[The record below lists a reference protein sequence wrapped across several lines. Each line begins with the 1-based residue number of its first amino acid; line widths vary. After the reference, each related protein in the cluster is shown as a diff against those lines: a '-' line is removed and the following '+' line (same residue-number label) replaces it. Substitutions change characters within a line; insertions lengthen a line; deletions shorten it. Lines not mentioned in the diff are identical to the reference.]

1 LVGDFNPAW
10 LELADA
16 NGITVRQAM
25 QTAGLSAALPDIAAL
40 KRDPARYLGFVEV
53 HIEQGPV
60 LDGLDTPL
68 GIVTSIN
75 GAKRFSCE
83 AVGTA
88 CHAGTTPMPMRQ
100 DAAAAV
106 AEVILAVEARA
117 QQDANAPAGPSV
129 GTVGVLHVPQ
139 GSINVVPGRCQFTL
153 DLRAPTDA
161 QRDALAADV
170 LARIE
175 EIAQRRGVAIQCKLH
190 LTVAAAP
197 SDATWQARWEQAVT
211 QMGLP
216 AFRLLS
222 GAGHDA
228 MKLHQV
234 LPQAMLF
241 VRGGNA
247 GISHNPLETI
257 TNDDAQRA
265 VTAFSN
271 LLDAL

>member
-1 LVGDFNPAW
+1 V
-10 LELADA
+10 
-16 NGITVRQAM
+16 
-25 QTAGLSAALPDIAAL
+25 
-40 KRDPARYLGFVEV
+40 LG
-53 HIEQGPV
+53 
-60 LDGLDTPL
+60 
-68 GIVTSIN
+68 
-75 GAKRFSCE
+75 
-83 AVGTA
+83 
-88 CHAGTTPMPMRQ
+88 
-100 DAAAAV
+100 
-106 AEVILAVEARA
+106 
-117 QQDANAPAGPSV
+117 
-129 GTVGVLHVPQ
+129 VPQ

-170 LARIE
+170 LTQVEA
-175 EIAQRRGVAIQCKLH
+175 IAQRRGVRIRCDLH

-197 SDATWQARWEQAVT
+197 SDAAWQARWEQAVT
-211 QMGLP
+211 QIGLP

-247 GISHNPLETI
+247 GISHNPLETV

-265 VTAFSN
+265 VTAFMN